1 MYSFIQHGV
10 GGDKASCATIDANG
24 AQTAGTNYI
33 QIPGAVNVNEF
44 TGDSFCGGK
53 LSNFAL
59 DPTVG
64 PDALGANVHS
74 TVIGK
79 DEPNNE
85 QRSNISKSKCK
96 AWI

>member
-1 MYSFIQHGV
+1 MPIRSILYSFIQHGV
-10 GGDKASCATIDANG
+10 GGDKASCATIIAADG
-24 AQTAGTNYI
+24 TQTAGTNYI
-33 QIPGAVNVNEF
+33 QIPGAVNVNEW

-59 DPTVG
+59 DPTQG

-79 DEPNNE
+79 YKANNE
-85 QRSNISKSKCK
+85 Q
-96 AWI
+96 